1 MPSQKNQKY
10 YEQTNLQ
17 LNINKSINIL
27 KWKPKYSIIK
37 SVHVTTDW
45 YKKVLIEKL
54 SVEKITKKQIK
65 DYMYAK

>member
-1 MPSQKNQKY
+1 MAEK
-10 YEQTNLQ
+10 T
-17 LNINKSINIL
+17 L

-54 SVEKITKKQIK
+54 SVEKVTEKQIK
-65 DYMYAK
+65 DYMYAKQY